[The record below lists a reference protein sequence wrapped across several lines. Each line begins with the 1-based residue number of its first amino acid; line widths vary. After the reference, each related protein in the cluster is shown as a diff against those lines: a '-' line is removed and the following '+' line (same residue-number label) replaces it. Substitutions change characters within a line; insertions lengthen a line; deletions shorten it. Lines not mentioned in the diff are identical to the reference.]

1 MGILNYSADE
11 VKNWMTG
18 KTDAQVAE
26 QAAAMGLNQSQIQE
40 AYKSVGKNYTANDI
54 SGYAQ
59 NNGYTFG
66 ANGALSKAPLASNS
80 ASQPGQSAPTA
91 QTSPGGMDILG
102 TYYTADQIKSEFAK
116 PGFDPNRWAQERGIT
131 NQDQI
136 HQLATQAR
144 AIAGSANLT
153 GEAAM
158 QAAWQQYRKY
168 NPNGANF
175 NNYEGFVG
183 DQNPS
188 RLAAIRAGTFTGAF
202 TSPTDY
208 APGGIYAGTTADYKT
223 YGLGSRGINDG
234 WGDGAGAGGASGGG
248 AGGAPGGGGSASGGT
263 GAGGGSGSGGSSYS
277 AGGSSGPGNWQVT
290 PDQTVESRV
299 AGILAGGNP
308 LAEQAAARSDMQM
321 NARGLRNSS
330 IASTAADD
338 ARYRVALDIA
348 RPDAATFA
356 DAAKTNAQ
364 AQTSWGI
371 NQNNNQTSRDN
382 TQSNISAQRELQRA
396 TQLYNNLSNQTATAS
411 SIQTWGLNTIT
422 AIQAS
427 DLSAE
432 AKNAAINNIQ
442 QYLADSY
449 QIQGDWHT
457 SAARAIDAIFD

>member
-1 MGILNYSADE
+1 MGILNYTADQT
-11 VKNWMTG
+11 KNWMTG

-26 QAAAMGLNQSQIQE
+26 QAASMGLNRGQIRE
-40 AYKSVGKNYTANDI
+40 AYSTIGKNYSDADLD
-54 SGYAQ
+54 GYAQ

-66 ANGALSKAPLASNS
+66 ANGALSKAPLASS
-80 ASQPGQSAPTA
+80 VASQPSQNT
-91 QTSPGGMDILG
+91 GGM
-102 TYYTADQIKSEFAK
+102 QIGNQYIGKAELQKFFAE
-116 PGFDPNRWAQERGIT
+116 GGDPNEWAQRNGIT
-131 NQDQI
+131 DPDQI

-144 AIAGSANLT
+144 GIAGNAPT
-153 GEAAM
+153 GEAAL
-158 QAAWQQYRKY
+158 QQYFKQYQRY
-168 NPNGANF
+168 NPTGKFANDFAGWVNDQGANTA
-175 NNYEGFVG
+175 N
-183 DQNPS
+183 S
-188 RLAAIRAGTFTGAF
+188 IRSGTYTGAA
-202 TSPTDY
+202 TSPSDF
-208 APGGIYAGTTADYKT
+208 APGGIH
-223 YGLGSRGINDG
+223 YGKSFSYQDSGKGALGMGGG
-234 WGDGAGAGGASGGG
+234 WGGDSGGAGSQPPAGGGATSPGGQVSGG
-248 AGGAPGGGGSASGGT
+248 AGGVSSGGGSSSGGGT
-263 GAGGGSGSGGSSYS
+263 
-277 AGGSSGPGNWQVT
+277 SGPGNWQVT

-299 AGILAGGNP
+299 AGILAGGSP
-308 LAEQAAARSDMQM
+308 LIEQARARSDMAM
-321 NARGLRNSS
+321 NSRGLVNSS
-330 IASTAADD
+330 IAATAADD
-338 ARYRVALDIA
+338 ASYRVALDIA

>member
-80 ASQPGQSAPTA
+80 ASQPGQAAPTA
-91 QTSPGGMDILG
+91 QTSPGGMNIAG
-102 TYYTADQIKSEFAK
+102 KYYTADQIKSEFSK
-116 PGFDPNRWAQERGIT
+116 PGFDPNRWAQENGIT
-131 NQDQI
+131 NQDEI

-144 AIAGSANLT
+144 QIAGSANPT

-208 APGGIYAGTTADYKT
+208 APGGIYAGTTADYGT
-223 YGLGSRGINDG
+223 YGLGSRGINNG
-234 WGDGAGAGGASGGG
+234 WDDG
-248 AGGAPGGGGSASGGT
+248 AGGAPGGGGGQPSAGGGGSSFGGA
-263 GAGGGSGSGGSSYS
+263 GAGGGSSGGGSSSS
-277 AGGSSGPGNWQVT
+277 AGGTSGPGNWQVT
-290 PDQTVESRV
+290 PEQTVESRV
-299 AGILAGGNP
+299 AGILAGGSP
-308 LAEQAAARSDMQM
+308 LIEQARARSDMAM
-321 NARGLRNSS
+321 NSRGLVNSS
-330 IASTAADD
+330 IAATAADD
-338 ARYRVALDIA
+338 AGYRVALDIA

-364 AQTSWGI
+364 AKTSWGI
-371 NQNNNQTSRDN
+371 SQNNNQTSRDIN
-382 TQSNISAQRELQRA
+382 QNNIVAQRELQQA
-396 TQLYNNLSNQTATAS
+396 TQLYNNLANQTATAS

-427 DLSAE
+427 DLSAD
-432 AKNAAINNIQ
+432 AKNAAIANIQ

-449 QIQGDWHT
+449 MIQGDWHT